1 MYRAAMGILSDC
13 DFGEGIPV
21 RAVIDYG
28 ALYRYSVYLRD
39 DEG

>member
-1 MYRAAMGILSDC
+1 MHLAALGILSDC
-13 DFGEGIPV
+13 DFGEGVQV